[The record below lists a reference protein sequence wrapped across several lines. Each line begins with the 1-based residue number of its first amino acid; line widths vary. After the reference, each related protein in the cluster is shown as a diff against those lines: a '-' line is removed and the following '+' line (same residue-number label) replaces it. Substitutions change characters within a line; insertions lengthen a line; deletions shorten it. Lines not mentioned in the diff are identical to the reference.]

1 MHVTC
6 MRRVLGEG
14 VHWVPA
20 DEITDG
26 PCAGGH
32 WCSDSMYINKLAD
45 GSYQALLKH
54 GSPSGAPPGGFVPY
68 DIAAGNGRWIFVV
81 CVLLIQHFLIHNCVH
96 NCVFF
101 LAIGGFLFFG
111 SFCFLFIFLPCLS
124 LRWPPSTMQAN
135 SSNGKEWSTATLAL
149 SPDWRDPPGFQVI
162 SSISTIQ
169 AANALVGWLPV
180 FHSTSQTIDMQFCA
194 SKDGGQ
200 TWWRPERRS
209 AVQFKELGYYGGGTV
224 TSCMRRTL

>member
-101 LAIGGFLFFG
+101 WPLVGFYFSGPFVFFSFSCLVYRYVGHLLQCRQTAAMERSGRQRLWPSPLIGGIRLG
-111 SFCFLFIFLPCLS
+111 SKLYHRFQPSKLQT
-124 LRWPPSTMQAN
+124 RW
-135 SSNGKEWSTATLAL
+135 LV
-149 SPDWRDPPGFQVI
+149 GFQCSTLLAKQLTC
-162 SSISTIQ
+162 SS
-169 AANALVGWLPV
+169 AHLKMVVRLGGALNDVLQSSSRNLDTTV
-180 FHSTSQTIDMQFCA
+180 
-194 SKDGGQ
+194 
-200 TWWRPERRS
+200 
-209 AVQFKELGYYGGGTV
+209 AV
-224 TSCMRRTL
+224 R